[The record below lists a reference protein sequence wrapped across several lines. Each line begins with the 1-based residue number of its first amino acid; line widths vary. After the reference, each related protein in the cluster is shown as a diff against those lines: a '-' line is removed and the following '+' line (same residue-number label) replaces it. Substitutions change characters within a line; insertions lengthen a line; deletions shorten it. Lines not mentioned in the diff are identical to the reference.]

1 MDLLFAGSGEF
12 GLPTLRA
19 LIERHRIVH
28 VYTQPDRPAGRG
40 KKLTPTPIGAFAEAN
55 RLPLTKTPDLNAET
69 LPPADALVV
78 IAFGQKISPAV
89 TEHARFGAIN
99 LHASR
104 LPKYRGAAPIHRAI
118 MAGENVTGNTIIRLA
133 PKMDAG
139 SVLGMTSLAIGELE
153 TTGEL
158 HDRLAEDGPK
168 LVLKILDKL
177 ESETA
182 TEVEQNESMATLAKK
197 ISRETAILDFSRPAV
212 ELARLIRGL
221 YPWPGCRVELLDAEG
236 KVLRKLTLV
245 RARPLPAEGIP
256 MTPATISPTGLISTG
271 SGTLDVVEVVPEGGN
286 PMPLAAYRNGNPWPY
301 GGQLRG
307 C

>member
-1 MDLLFAGSGEF
+1 
-12 GLPTLRA
+12 
-19 LIERHRIVH
+19 
-28 VYTQPDRPAGRG
+28 
-40 KKLTPTPIGAFAEAN
+40 
-55 RLPLTKTPDLNAET
+55 
-69 LPPADALVV
+69 
-78 IAFGQKISPAV
+78 
-89 TEHARFGAIN
+89 
-99 LHASR
+99 
-104 LPKYRGAAPIHRAI
+104 
-118 MAGENVTGNTIIRLA
+118 
-133 PKMDAG
+133 
-139 SVLGMTSLAIGELE
+139 MTSLALGELE

-168 LVLKILDKL
+168 LVLKVLDKL